1 MAKPPA
7 NNVDTK
13 QHDVGLFLNKVFFFL
28 LFFILLIMI
37 ASFGIIAEV

>member
-7 NNVDTK
+7 NTTDTK
-13 QHDVGLFLNKVFFFL
+13 QQDVSLFLNKVFFFVF
-28 LFFILLIMI
+28 FFILLVMI

>member
-1 MAKPPA
+1 MAKQP
-7 NNVDTK
+7 VKTTDTK
-13 QHDVGLFLNKVFFFL
+13 QQDVSLFLNKVFFFL

>member
-13 QHDVGLFLNKVFFFL
+13 QRDVALFLNKVFFFL